1 MIGDTNDDA
10 VLKAMKDSGVVSD
23 MEQKL
28 SGGRGLLSEERSML
42 LSFIE
47 EYKVDNKKEVSSKH
61 VMDIVEK
68 VVSNRKPNLPQ
79 ILVQLGPVMDVLA
92 KLEKGT
98 KRIDIIIGQFSE
110 VLESDKSTKEIFHL
124 FKKFLDKEVLKQ
136 SIHDHPKEP
145 KRKNKAPSP
154 STGLLDTLL
163 QEFFKNKNPAELMS
177 VMNGDVS
184 AISNL
189 LGGTDLLGILKTVV
203 NSYFSSSPYG
213 PIIQQYAT
221 MFLESEQGRDMMD
234 SGSDFMAS
242 VAASESGRRVLAL
255 APQLL
260 AAKDTQT
267 MMEILGKEVEYN
279 WRLFFTKIVHSNY
292 KDEFVNT
299 LAEAAVRVYDYFK
312 NPPKNSP
319 VNQMPIIINGFL
331 LSYKLPAYDPKTPAK
346 SVAAVINKAIKL
358 FTTFKF
364 DAAPYIEQSY
374 STVVEALSKHVQ
386 EAEYRKLSVEG
397 KVELVSGIIEA
408 EVVQPVLKVWTV
420 YSQAADQPKCA
431 TQFLCEINRK
441 ERSVENKKVGVV
453 KAASYAASWT
463 LSKAS
468 QETYWKLYH
477 AINAGSMGADCE
489 KSYPNTNCVLR
500 DRIFSHNEL

>member
-1 MIGDTNDDA
+1 MLAVVSLVSSVKDAEVDNMIRDSNDEA

-163 QEFFKNKNPAELMS
+163 QEFFKVILSQLFAMLAGINVLIFQNKNPAELMS

-184 AISNL
+184 AISSL

-203 NSYFSSSPYG
+203 NSYFASSPYG

-221 MFLESEQGRDMMD
+221 MFLESE
-234 SGSDFMAS
+234 
-242 VAASESGRRVLAL
+242 
-255 APQLL
+255 
-260 AAKDTQT
+260 
-267 MMEILGKEVEYN
+267 
-279 WRLFFTKIVHSNY
+279 
-292 KDEFVNT
+292 
-299 LAEAAVRVYDYFK
+299 
-312 NPPKNSP
+312 
-319 VNQMPIIINGFL
+319 
-331 LSYKLPAYDPKTPAK
+331 
-346 SVAAVINKAIKL
+346 
-358 FTTFKF
+358 
-364 DAAPYIEQSY
+364 
-374 STVVEALSKHVQ
+374 
-386 EAEYRKLSVEG
+386 
-397 KVELVSGIIEA
+397 
-408 EVVQPVLKVWTV
+408 
-420 YSQAADQPKCA
+420 
-431 TQFLCEINRK
+431 
-441 ERSVENKKVGVV
+441 
-453 KAASYAASWT
+453 
-463 LSKAS
+463 
-468 QETYWKLYH
+468 
-477 AINAGSMGADCE
+477 
-489 KSYPNTNCVLR
+489 
-500 DRIFSHNEL
+500 

>member
-1 MIGDTNDDA
+1 
-10 VLKAMKDSGVVSD
+10 

-42 LSFIE
+42 HSFIE
-47 EYKVDNKKEVSSKH
+47 EYKVDNKKQVSSKH

-189 LGGTDLLGILKTVV
+189 LGGTDLLGILKTVID
-203 NSYFSSSPYG
+203 SYFSSSPYG
-213 PIIQQYAT
+213 PIIQQYAGK
-221 MFLESEQGRDMMD
+221 FLESDQGRELMEGAKELMAGVAESN
-234 SGSDFMAS
+234 SGQ
-242 VAASESGRRVLAL
+242 RLLRL
-255 APQLL
+255 APQLMGL
-260 AAKDTQT
+260 KD
-267 MMEILGKEVEYN
+267 M
-279 WRLFFTKIVHSNY
+279 
-292 KDEFVNT
+292 
-299 LAEAAVRVYDYFK
+299 
-312 NPPKNSP
+312 
-319 VNQMPIIINGFL
+319 
-331 LSYKLPAYDPKTPAK
+331 
-346 SVAAVINKAIKL
+346 
-358 FTTFKF
+358 
-364 DAAPYIEQSY
+364 QS
-374 STVVEALSKHVQ
+374 L
-386 EAEYRKLSVEG
+386 
-397 KVELVSGIIEA
+397 
-408 EVVQPVLKVWTV
+408 
-420 YSQAADQPKCA
+420 
-431 TQFLCEINRK
+431 
-441 ERSVENKKVGVV
+441 
-453 KAASYAASWT
+453 
-463 LSKAS
+463 
-468 QETYWKLYH
+468 
-477 AINAGSMGADCE
+477 M
-489 KSYPNTNCVLR
+489 
-500 DRIFSHNEL
+500 

>member
-1 MIGDTNDDA
+1 MLAVVSLVSSVKDAEVDNMIGDSNDEA

-163 QEFFKNKNPAELMS
+163 QEFFKVILSQLFAMLAGINVLIFQNKNPAELMS

-184 AISNL
+184 AISSL

-203 NSYFSSSPYG
+203 NSYFASSPYG

-242 VAASESGRRVLAL
+242 VAESESGRRVLAL

-267 MMEILGKEVEYN
+267 MME
-279 WRLFFTKIVHSNY
+279 
-292 KDEFVNT
+292 VN
-299 LAEAAVRVYDYFK
+299 K
-312 NPPKNSP
+312 
-319 VNQMPIIINGFL
+319 
-331 LSYKLPAYDPKTPAK
+331 
-346 SVAAVINKAIKL
+346 
-358 FTTFKF
+358 
-364 DAAPYIEQSY
+364 
-374 STVVEALSKHVQ
+374 
-386 EAEYRKLSVEG
+386 
-397 KVELVSGIIEA
+397 
-408 EVVQPVLKVWTV
+408 
-420 YSQAADQPKCA
+420 
-431 TQFLCEINRK
+431 
-441 ERSVENKKVGVV
+441 
-453 KAASYAASWT
+453 
-463 LSKAS
+463 
-468 QETYWKLYH
+468 
-477 AINAGSMGADCE
+477 
-489 KSYPNTNCVLR
+489 PN
-500 DRIFSHNEL
+500 IFS